1 MLGLGPENGA
11 ALAGVGAPNQGLG
24 TNLIKAGDPVG
35 VKPTTTRLPAL
46 RVATDPELWVPR
58 LPGESLL
65 ERRARRDAAR
75 DILADL
81 RAEAD
86 AEAVAV

>member
-1 MLGLGPENGA
+1 MGA
-11 ALAGVGAPNQGLG
+11 
-24 TNLIKAGDPVG
+24 
-35 VKPTTTRLPAL
+35 KPTTTRLPVL
-46 RVATDPELWVPR
+46 RVATDPELWVPQ

-86 AEAVAV
+86 AEAVAA